1 VAELVVLRTLVAE
14 IDVLEGE
21 SLALDVVFL
30 VEGLVAGVFQEPGLD
45 LADVDFEGSRRGNR
59 H

>member
-1 VAELVVLRTLVAE
+1 VAELVVLWGLVAE

-30 VEGLVAGVFQEPGLD
+30 VEGLVARVFEEPGLD
-45 LADVDFEGSRRGNR
+45 LADVHFEGSRRGNR